1 MIEML
6 VCLLIM
12 LVLQI
17 LMPFWWWVMIVPF
30 AFGAAEP
37 KNGWGAIRTG
47 LLSAGLL
54 WLGSG
59 TYFYLTGG
67 QIIATRMARMFGLG
81 QSWPMIPATA
91 LLAALAAGLSGYTG
105 CAVRSVFSDKSKKEQ
120 S

>member
-1 MIEML
+1 MIEIL

-17 LMPFWWWVMIVPF
+17 LTPFWWWVMIVPF
-30 AFGAAEP
+30 AFGAAVATS
-37 KNGWGAIRTG
+37 GWHAIRTG
-47 LLSAGLL
+47 FLSAGVL

-67 QIIATRMARMFGLG
+67 QIVATRMARMFGLG

-91 LLAALAAGLSGYTG
+91 LLAALAAGLSGYEG
-105 CAVRSVFSDKSKKEQ
+105 YAVRGVFRDKGKKEQ